1 MPCENYKD
9 ALIEA
14 AVSGAEPQA
23 ELRIHLA
30 ACTSCRSAFAE
41 EKSLFASIDSG
52 LRQSVN
58 SEVPASLFPRVRAR
72 IAEETVPSRR
82 WFTNWLTVATAAAII
97 AAFFVTRVVWHSNF
111 EQHPPTNAAQ
121 TSPPTPVPLPLE
133 APARTTEPPARAS
146 SPSNSQTFVAR
157 NSQTPR
163 PQLAC
168 SSIPEVLVPGDQEVW
183 LARYAE
189 QWRLDKHSSHLAQ
202 NSGETN
208 LAPLEVAPIQIAELD
223 SQALSGREIAMK
235 PADGTVKN
243 NSNGPGGRE

>member
-23 ELRIHLA
+23 ELRAHLA
-30 ACTSCRSAFAE
+30 ACTACRTDFAE
-41 EKSLFASIDSG
+41 EQSLFASIDAG
-52 LRQSVN
+52 LRQFVSA
-58 SEVPASLFPRVRAR
+58 EVPASLLPRVRAR
-72 IAEETVPSRR
+72 VAEEVVPHRT
-82 WFTNWLTVATAAAII
+82 WFTNWLTVASAAAII
-97 AAFFVTRVVWHSNF
+97 AVFFVVRVARHSNF
-111 EQHPPTNAAQ
+111 STNPPANSAKTD
-121 TSPPTPVPLPLE
+121 SPATVLPPSE
-133 APARTTEPPARAS
+133 GPARAPEPS
-146 SPSNSQTFVAR
+146 SRTNSRSNSQTFVAR

-163 PQLAC
+163 LHPAR

-223 SQALSGREIAMK
+223 VKLLADEKSQ
-235 PADGTVKN
+235 
-243 NSNGPGGRE
+243 